1 MNTFVNAVVNQEAR
15 TANGMKARQ
24 SSANAVVDLF
34 YNIGASRGKD
44 VTPAFVAA
52 FVENRELA
60 LRVAAWARD
69 VRGGSGERE
78 IFRSILRYLEK
89 TDVEAAKALMTKVP
103 ELGRW
108 DDIFVFE
115 SDVMKSA
122 AYTMLGDALRA
133 RNGLA
138 AKWTPRKGKIAAEI
152 RQFFGMSP
160 KFYRKSLVEMTK
172 VVETQMCAKD
182 WDNINFSHVPSVA
195 AARYKKAFN
204 RNTPA
209 YAAYVAELVKPE
221 AERSADVKVNASAV
235 YPYDVLKGRINSYG
249 VSFDKTELNLIQAQ
263 WDALPD
269 YMGTGADILPLVD
282 VSGSMTCKA
291 GGSNSKSGLTCLDVA
306 VSLGLYLADKNVG
319 KFKDTFLTFS
329 THPELMHLKGNINQ
343 KIDQMVKSNWDMS
356 TDLDAALNK
365 VLMTAI
371 QGNVAPAEM
380 PSMLLILSDMQF
392 NACVQYDDNATEM
405 IARKYREAGY
415 EMPKVVFWNL
425 NASYGNTPVKFN
437 KSGTALVSGF
447 SPAIVKPLLSGDLDG
462 FTPESVMMKTI
473 MDDRYK
479 VL

>member
-1 MNTFVNAVVNQEAR
+1 MNTFVDAVINQEAR
-15 TANGMKARQ
+15 TENGMKARK

-44 VTPAFVAA
+44 ITPAFVAA
-52 FVENRELA
+52 FVQDRDLA

-69 VRGGSGERE
+69 IRGGAGERE
-78 IFRSILRYLEK
+78 SFRSILRHLEK
-89 TDVEAAKALMTKVP
+89 TDVEAAKALLAKVP

-108 DDIFVFE
+108 DDIFVFQT
-115 SDVMKSA
+115 DVMKSA
-122 AYTMLGDALRA
+122 AYNMLGDALRA
-133 RNGLA
+133 KNGLA
-138 AKWTPRKGKIAAEI
+138 AKWTPRQGKIAAEI

-195 AARYKKAFN
+195 ASRYKKAFN
-204 RNTPA
+204 RNTEK
-209 YAAYVAELVKPE
+209 YKEYVAELMKPE
-221 AERSADVKVNASAV
+221 AERSVDIKVNAGAV

-249 VSFDKTELNLIQAQ
+249 VKFDKTELNLIESQ
-263 WDALPD
+263 WAALPD
-269 YMGTGADILPLVD
+269 YMGTARDILPLVD
-282 VSGSMTCKA
+282 VSGSMTCLA
-291 GGSNSKSGLTCLDVA
+291 GGRASKSNLTCLDVS
-306 VSLGLYLADKNVG
+306 VSLGLYLADKNIG

-329 THPELMHLKGNINQ
+329 DKPELMHLKGNINQ
-343 KIDQMVKSNWDMS
+343 KIDQMVKSDWGMS
-356 TDLDAALNK
+356 TNLHAALDK
-365 VLMTAI
+365 ILSVAVK
-371 QGNVAPAEM
+371 GNVPEHEM
-380 PSMLLILSDMQF
+380 PAMLLILSDMQF
-392 NACVQYDDNATEM
+392 NACVRHDDSAMEM
-405 IARKYREAGY
+405 IARKYQDAGY

-425 NASYGNTPVKFN
+425 NAAYGNTPVAFD

-462 FTPESVMMKTI
+462 FTPEAVMMKTI